1 MKDKIDLNEGRGR
14 LFINYKSSKL
24 GLEWLMTILTRA
36 KKHKSKKIY
45 REKERMLDY
54 HECFRERRIWEQN
67 RLTRNRWYN
76 AITESDSG
84 KIIWTENRKK
94 FINFE
99 SR

>member
-1 MKDKIDLNEGRGR
+1 
-14 LFINYKSSKL
+14 
-24 GLEWLMTILTRA
+24 MTILTRA

-45 REKERMLDY
+45 REKVTMLDY

-67 RLTRNRWYN
+67 RLRRNRWYK

-84 KIIWTENRKK
+84 KIIQTENRKE